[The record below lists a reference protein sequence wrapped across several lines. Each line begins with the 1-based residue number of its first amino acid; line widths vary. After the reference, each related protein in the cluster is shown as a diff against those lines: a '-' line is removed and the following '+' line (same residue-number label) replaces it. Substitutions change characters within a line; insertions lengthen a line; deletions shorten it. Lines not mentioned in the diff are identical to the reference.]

1 MNKGQRT
8 LLAVAALFFAPVLA
22 AIFLNSQWSDWSPSS
37 ARNYGKLL
45 EPAVQLPADLRPED
59 AAAGQ
64 WALIHFYREDCGGC
78 TELKESLGRVR
89 ESLGR
94 HQERLY
100 AGAQQVA
107 NWPDSLPTLD
117 EAHWLYVV
125 DPNGFLVLHYE
136 QGADLSGIRKD
147 LDRLLKYSKVGE
159 DA

>member
-22 AIFLNSQWSDWSPSS
+22 AIFLNSQWSDWKPSS
-37 ARNYGKLL
+37 TRNYGELL
-45 EPAVQLPADLRPED
+45 KPAVQLPEGLRPVE
-59 AAAGQ
+59 AEIGQ
-64 WALIHFYREDCGGC
+64 WALVHFYREDCGEC
-78 TELKESLGRVR
+78 EELNEALGRVR

-94 HQERLY
+94 HQEKLY
-100 AGAQQVA
+100 AGAQRI
-107 NWPDSLPTLD
+107 NSWPDALPELD
-117 EAHWLYVV
+117 QAHWLYVV

-136 QGADLSGIRKD
+136 RDADLSGIRKD